1 MDGIF
6 IWCLDGALLG
16 MLLGMWGKGHDM
28 SLTFSLF
35 VGALGAIV
43 GGIFCL
49 AAGAN
54 NSPFFINVLMLLLG
68 ITAGVMLVRR
78 VNRY

>member
-16 MLLGMWGKGHDM
+16 MLLGIWRRGHDM
-28 SLTFSLF
+28 SLTLSLF
-35 VGALGAIV
+35 LGALGALG

-49 AAGAN
+49 AVSAHQ
-54 NSPFFINVLMLLLG
+54 SSLFINLLMLMFG
-68 ITAGVMLVRR
+68 ITVTVMLVRC

>member
-16 MLLGMWGKGHDM
+16 MLLGVWLKGHDM

-35 VGALGAIV
+35 VGALGAIG

-49 AAGAN
+49 AVGAN
-54 NSPFFINVLMLLLG
+54 HSPFYINSLMLLLG